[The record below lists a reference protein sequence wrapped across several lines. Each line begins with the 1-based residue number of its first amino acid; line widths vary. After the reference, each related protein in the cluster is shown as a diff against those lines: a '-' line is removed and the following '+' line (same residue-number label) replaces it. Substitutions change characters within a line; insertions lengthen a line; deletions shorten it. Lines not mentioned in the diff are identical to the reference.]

1 MAGWFPNSL
10 ERKEWIKRNGL
21 PIIIEEARI
30 SPDGFLALYLHADD
44 AVLPRSN
51 VSRGWDL
58 HITLGYSS
66 DYPKGVAEQVRDH
79 INAVWAN
86 CYYVL
91 DIEWVGEGGAAMIR
105 GTDPIAENM
114 LISWAHKVGYYGNG
128 VHVRPRQ
135 LHVSL

>member
-1 MAGWFPNSL
+1 MAWFPNWQERRAWL
-10 ERKEWIKRNGL
+10 ERSGL
-21 PIIIEEARI
+21 PVIIQAARL
-30 SPDGFLALYLHADD
+30 SPDGFLAIYLHADD
-44 AVLPRSN
+44 GVLPRSN

-66 DYPKGVAEQVRDH
+66 DYPEGVAELVRDH
-79 INAVWAN
+79 INAVWAGH
-86 CYYVL
+86 YYVL
-91 DIEWVGEGGAAMIR
+91 DIEWVREGGAAMTR
-105 GTDPIAENM
+105 ATDPIAENL

>member
-1 MAGWFPNSL
+1 MAWFPNYKERRAWL
-10 ERKEWIKRNGL
+10 ERNGL
-21 PIIIEEARI
+21 PVIIQEARLG
-30 SPDGFLALYLHADD
+30 PDGFLALYLRADD

-58 HITLGYSS
+58 HITLGYAS
-66 DYPKGVAEQVRDH
+66 DYPKGVAELVRDH
-79 INAVWAN
+79 INAVWADRFH
-86 CYYVL
+86 VL

-105 GTDPIAENM
+105 ATGPIAENL
-114 LISWAHKVGYYGNG
+114 LISWAHKLGYYGNG